1 MQEIQQQSQPK
12 KPFGKI
18 RNFLWPIYNY
28 ELKKLIPM
36 FTLFFLITFVYN
48 VLRIMKI
55 AIVVTAKGSG
65 AEIISFL
72 KIFGVLPGA
81 LVLTYIYTTLISRF
95 SREQVF
101 YTMLAGFLLY
111 FAFFMMF
118 LYPNHD
124 KLQLDFLAN
133 YLQSNWFVGPG
144 SKGFISVIRHLNLSI
159 FYVLTE
165 MWSSVVLS
173 TLFWG
178 FANEVTKID
187 EAKRF
192 YAVFAL
198 GANSS
203 GVFCGLFAQ
212 FIRKIAYNPL
222 LPFDEANQWVF
233 YHLSFVLFLGVVII
247 GLFYWLNR
255 SVFHLENVQSLKIP
269 KKSTKISLTE
279 CFKYLVSSKY
289 LTYIVIIVISYNI
302 VYNLADIM
310 WTAKIKQVYQ
320 SSKDFNAYMSQVGLV
335 TGILAVLFTFVISG
349 NVIRYYGWTITALI
363 TPVIW
368 LLTSIGV
375 FSELVLDGTVV
386 MNLIVGWV
394 SNPLNLFLL
403 LGSIQICLGRSC
415 KYTVFDETKE
425 ISFIPLS
432 KQNQRKSKAVVDG
445 LASRFGKSGGSL
457 IYIVLFMFVG
467 DVASAVPYVAVIM
480 FIAIIMWIYAVFGL
494 GKIIDSV
501 IHEPDPKIEP
511 DIDDLYVENVEKTL
525 DPNNKPT
532 NNLKQNI
539 NSNDLPRLTVA
550 MIPSK

>member
-1 MQEIQQQSQPK
+1 MQDIQQPHSQPK
-12 KPFGKI
+12 PFSRI
-18 RNFLWPIYNY
+18 RNFFWPIYNY

-81 LVLTYIYTTLISRF
+81 LILTYIYTALISRF
-95 SREQVF
+95 SRERVF
-101 YTMLAGFLLY
+101 YTMLAGFLIY
-111 FAFFMMF
+111 FAVFLIF

-124 KLQLDFLAN
+124 KLQLDLLAN
-133 YLQSNWFVGPG
+133 YLQNNWFVGSG
-144 SKGFISVIRHLNLSI
+144 YKGLISVIRHLNLSI

-233 YHLSFVLFLGVVII
+233 YNLSFVLFLGLII
-247 GLFYWLNR
+247 IAMFYWLNR
-255 SVFHLENVQSLKIP
+255 SVFHMENIQSLQIP
-269 KKSTKISLTE
+269 KKANKISLTE

-289 LTYIVIIVISYNI
+289 LTYIVIIVVSYNI
-302 VYNLADIM
+302 VYNLADVM
-310 WTAKIKQVYQ
+310 WTDKIKQVYQ
-320 SSKDFNAYMSQVGLV
+320 NSKDFNAYMSQVGLA
-335 TGILAVLFTFVISG
+335 TGVLAVLFTFIISG

-363 TPVIW
+363 TPIIW
-368 LLTSIGV
+368 LLTSMGV
-375 FSELVLDGTVV
+375 FSEIVFDGTVL
-386 MNLIVGWV
+386 MDMISALI
-394 SNPLNLFLL
+394 SNPVNFFLL
-403 LGSIQICLGRSC
+403 LGSIQICFGRSC

-457 IYIVLFMFVG
+457 IYITLFMFVG
-467 DVASAVPYVAVIM
+467 DVQHAVPYVAVIM
-480 FIAIIMWIYAVFGL
+480 FIAMILWIYAVFGL

-501 IHEPDPKIEP
+501 IHQPDPRLEK
-511 DIDDLYVENVEKTL
+511 DLDLSLELEQNEDKS
-525 DPNNKPT
+525 PNNLQF
-532 NNLKQNI
+532 NVN
-539 NSNDLPRLTVA
+539 
-550 MIPSK
+550 